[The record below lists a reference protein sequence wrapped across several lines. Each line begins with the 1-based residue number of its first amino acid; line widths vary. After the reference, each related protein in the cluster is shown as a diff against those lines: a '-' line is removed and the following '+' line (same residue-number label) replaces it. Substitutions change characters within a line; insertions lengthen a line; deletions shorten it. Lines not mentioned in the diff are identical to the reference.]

1 MILYFDG
8 LCEPINPGGVATY
21 GFVAYDRR
29 KQMAVGY
36 GLVGAGM
43 LGDNVSNNI
52 AEYTGIVKG
61 MESLLAAGL
70 CGKLEVRG
78 DSQLAIRQ
86 LQGLYSVRAPR
97 LMPLHSRV
105 VELAKGF
112 RSVTYKWVPRD
123 LNDAA
128 DALSRKALEEF
139 LAKNLDGYMEYYRS
153 RGQKRV

>member
-1 MILYFDG
+1 MKLFFDG

-29 KQMAVGY
+29 KKIQEGY

-52 AEYTGIVKG
+52 AEYTGVIKG
-61 MESLLAAGL
+61 MESLHASGY
-70 CGKLEVRG
+70 CGKLDVRG

-86 LQGLYSVRAPR
+86 LLGLYAVRAPR
-97 LMPLHSRV
+97 LMPLHCRV
-105 VELAKGF
+105 LELAKGF
-112 RSVTYKWVPRD
+112 KSVAYEWIPRD
-123 LNDAA
+123 LNEAA

-139 LAKNLDGYMEYYRS
+139 LSKNLEGYLEYYR
-153 RGQKRV
+153 RPGL

>member
-1 MILYFDG
+1 
-8 LCEPINPGGVATY
+8 
-21 GFVAYDRR
+21 
-29 KQMAVGY
+29 
-36 GLVGAGM
+36 M